1 MPGKGWIV
9 SLRSTI
15 VGGLIPA
22 STNGHLTKYI
32 ESQPAQLADQLR
44 GRESTYR
51 LGIVVRKGGASSYC
65 LSSIRSHP
73 GANVMNHKLSSPFS
87 VIVKTDLPRQGGVN
101 LTEHQQLPHLIVL
114 QKMWFISLIFHAI
127 SISPSAEPC
136 AISTK
141 YSVTLAVS
149 ASLKNI

>member
-1 MPGKGWIV
+1 MFVERLRRSAKYEEVYLHAYDSVADARQGWIV

-87 VIVKTDLPRQGGVN
+87 VIVKTD
-101 LTEHQQLPHLIVL
+101 
-114 QKMWFISLIFHAI
+114 
-127 SISPSAEPC
+127 
-136 AISTK
+136 
-141 YSVTLAVS
+141 
-149 ASLKNI
+149 